1 VQINR
6 TSAEMTVDGTDTT
19 AVHALPKGAGPI
31 ASKLVFGNITG
42 LQGTL
47 SASIDNG
54 TTYYDVPCVTVAG
67 TVYSSGGTIIATDGL
82 ALFILSIG
90 YTHLKFTRTA
100 GSGPVRF
107 VDGASDGEMMAAL
120 HLSSSFGTSV
130 TSVQGNAAHD
140 AADTGSPVKV
150 GGKAVAHSANP
161 TAVAAGDRTDWYFN
175 RAGVP
180 FVIGGHPNP
189 ISISMLVAD
198 ADGAQSNVA
207 AVTVSAGTKIA
218 VTRSSMKADGDNTG
232 KINLLCGFGAATL
245 GSPGTTPA
253 TQIIDHFPGCS
264 AGNGSNQG
272 NGGGLLSVGA
282 DGEDLRVTCE
292 DPAGGNAQFGFT
304 YFTIES

>member
-1 VQINR
+1 
-6 TSAEMTVDGTDTT
+6 MTVDGTDTT

-42 LQGTL
+42 LQGTI
-47 SASIDNG
+47 SVSIDNG
-54 TTYYDVPCVTVAG
+54 TTYYDVPSATLAG
-67 TVYSSGGTIIATDGL
+67 TTYAAGGTIIASDGL
-82 ALFILSIG
+82 ALYFLSAG
-90 YTHLKFTRTA
+90 YTHVKFTRTA
-100 GSGPVRF
+100 GSGPIVW
-107 VDGASDGEMMAAL
+107 VDMASDGELASVLRITSAL
-120 HLSSSFGTSV
+120 GTSTTAV
-130 TSVQGNAAHD
+130 VGNVAHD
-140 AADTGSPVKV
+140 AADSGNPVKV

-189 ISISMLVAD
+189 VSISMLVAD

-207 AVTVSAGTKIA
+207 AVTVSAGTKI
-218 VTRSSMKADGDNTG
+218 VCTRSSMKADGDNTG
-232 KINLLCGFGAATL
+232 KINLVAGFAAATL
-245 GSPGTTPA
+245 GTPGTTPA

-264 AGNGSNQG
+264 AGFGSNIG
-272 NGGGLLSVGA
+272 NGGGILAVGA